1 MKQQRVSIVLSLVMV
16 SCLPVTG
23 GVLIPSAGK
32 YFFAPVENGPEPR
45 LTSVVTTIIMPDR
58 QKADKHVEPAPGF
71 VQPRKK
77 PARKKASSSHKCGED
92 HDLLPQFPER
102 RGKNAIW

>member
-1 MKQQRVSIVLSLVMV
+1 MKQQKVSIVLSLVMV

-23 GVLIPSAGK
+23 AVLMPSVEK
-32 YFFAPVENGPEPR
+32 HFFAPVKNGPEPR

-58 QKADKHVEPAPGF
+58 QKTDKHVEPTPG
-71 VQPRKK
+71 VIQPRKK

-92 HDLLPQFPER
+92 RDLLLEFPER
-102 RGKNAIW
+102 RVKNAIW